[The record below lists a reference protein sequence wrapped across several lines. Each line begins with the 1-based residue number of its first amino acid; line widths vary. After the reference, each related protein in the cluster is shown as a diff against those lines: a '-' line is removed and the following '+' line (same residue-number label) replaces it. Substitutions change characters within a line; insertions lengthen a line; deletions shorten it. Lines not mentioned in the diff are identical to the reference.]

1 MEDEF
6 ERRPGMSFTG
16 LKRLVF
22 NILTVL
28 LVLTTVCV
36 VIGFIAVFINPYMSI
51 NPFPPP
57 TLPATLGSPTATFT
71 PAKPLPSP
79 WTPTA
84 TSIVVESTGTP
95 VPPTASATPTA
106 TEVEEVV
113 PPFALQVG
121 SPALIQNFLN
131 DEGCEYMA
139 VFGNVF
145 DLNDSPIIDL
155 HIHLAGELE
164 GVPSIDLWAVSGSAT
179 EVGQSGYLINV
190 ADHPIASEG
199 TLWVQLEDGG
209 GNTLSEIIF
218 LDTTDSCS
226 ENLIMVNWRQVR

>member
-1 MEDEF
+1 
-6 ERRPGMSFTG
+6 MSFTG
-16 LKRLVF
+16 LRRLVV

-28 LVLTTVCV
+28 IVLTTVCV

-57 TLPATLGSPTATFT
+57 TLPATLGSPTPTFT
-71 PAKPLPSP
+71 PALPLPSP

-84 TSIVVESTGTP
+84 TSVVSVEVTDTP
-95 VPPTASATPTA
+95 IPPTATETPTP
-106 TEVEEVV
+106 TEVEEVE

-131 DEGCEYMA
+131 DEGCDYMA

-145 DLNDSPIIDL
+145 DLSDSPIIDL
-155 HIHLAGELE
+155 HIHLVGELE
-164 GVPSIDLWAVSGSAT
+164 GIPSIDLWAISGSAT

-190 ADHPIASEG
+190 ADHPIASED
-199 TLWVQLEDGG
+199 TLWIQLEDGG
-209 GNTLSEIIF
+209 GNTLSEQIF
-218 LDTTDSCS
+218 LETSSSCS